1 MGFISKPMIS
11 IPASFSA
18 STQPCGELNQRRNEY
33 SPNPNPPSLDSTI
46 HVAVIDDRT
55 LLRDCF
61 GRSLSS
67 IDQRLSLTY
76 YADFEAFEADLG
88 QAPGVRVALACVN
101 WSKYSADA
109 VIAQMAHLKTIEDS
123 PYLVVVSE
131 INDLHDILKM
141 IEQGVSGYIPI
152 SDRLE
157 VAAKAIELVAAGG
170 IYLPPELLFQ
180 SGRMISEMSRAPRQA
195 APATEPFTSRQLAV
209 IEAVSRGK
217 ANKVIAYELNMC
229 ESTVK
234 VHLRNVMKKL
244 KARNRT
250 ELAFIFNNK
259 LQQEAFDGDN

>member
-1 MGFISKPMIS
+1 MGFISKPA
-11 IPASFSA
+11 IPVSASFPTSV
-18 STQPCGELNQRRNEY
+18 QPSGDFGARRNEY
-33 SPNPNPPSLDSTI
+33 TKAPTSLSLDNTI

-101 WSKYSADA
+101 WSKYSSDA
-109 VIAQMAHLKTIEDS
+109 VIARMTHLKTIENS
-123 PYLVVVSE
+123 PYLIVVSE

-141 IEQGVSGYIPI
+141 IEHGVSGYIPI

-195 APATEPFTSRQLAV
+195 APVAEPFTARQLAV

-250 ELAFIFNNK
+250 ELAFIFNNR
-259 LQQEAFDGDN
+259 LQQEIIDGNN